1 MMTEALKEK
10 EGEVAE
16 TACEMLGQ
24 AGHRLC
30 EQGYHSEVLVGL
42 LGVVHGGESQ
52 QGKLMGIHLLCELAP
67 SFGKELTRRFIVNEL
82 LSIADDLGTADKRE
96 IADHFHSLWSQ
107 VDPTTFQTKLM
118 PMFGKLVGY
127 SDGLVRQA
135 TVSGFAEGLKA
146 AEERGILAGVSSEF
160 TGWFYALL
168 GDKSRSVQQAAC
180 SVLPVVLCR
189 LHSPSPL
196 LMPIFLETFS
206 KTSSKEYVQICAEC
220 LPGLIALYGRGEWTS
235 LRLVYMKTLGKAE
248 GEGLRMFAE
257 GIWKVAEALGPDITD
272 RDLVPVFNE
281 LHKTKTLRMV
291 LINNLSKWIKA
302 LPEDERESLISYLQ
316 ALAASKDWR
325 ERALLGRELGQLLP
339 IFSSVFWEALLRLS
353 LTLAMDRCDQTS
365 AQSCLGLSEVLS
377 FLLASEPEA
386 AATGMDLIKA
396 WANGRT
402 WVVRKRFLRVVK
414 GLDLRKPEL
423 ADLREEVK
431 RIAFD
436 PVANIRVIVAEIAA
450 TYTDFSAVRN
460 EYRREADID
469 VSRTIALAYDEKV
482 DRSKVLL
489 PATVHCHAAERL
501 GESRLELL
509 VESRTEDAQLLSSEV
524 SLDEF
529 GFPETD

>member
-1 MMTEALKEK
+1 MMTEGLKDR

-16 TACEMLGQ
+16 TACEMLGR
-24 AGHRLC
+24 AGQRLC
-30 EQGYHSEVLVGL
+30 EQGYRSEVLVGL

-96 IADHFHSLWSQ
+96 IAEHFHSLWSQ
-107 VDPTTFQTKLM
+107 VDAGAFQAKLM

-146 AEERGILAGVSSEF
+146 AEEQGILSGVSADF
-160 TGWFYALL
+160 TRWFHLL
-168 GDKSRSVQQAAC
+168 LEDKSRSVQQAAC
-180 SVLPVVLCR
+180 LALPVVLYR

-196 LMPIFLETFS
+196 MPVFLETFS
-206 KTSSKEYVQICAEC
+206 KTSSKEYIQICAEC
-220 LPGLIALYGRGEWTS
+220 LPGLIALYGRGEWPS
-235 LRLVYMKTLGKAE
+235 LRLVYTKTLAKAE

-281 LHKTKTLRMV
+281 LHKTKALRMV
-291 LINNLSKWIKA
+291 LINHLDRWIKA

-339 IFSSVFWEALLRLS
+339 IFSSVFWEALLRLC

-377 FLLASEPEA
+377 FLLASGPEA
-386 AATGMDLIKA
+386 AATGMDLVKA
-396 WANGRT
+396 WASGRT
-402 WVVRKRFLRVVK
+402 WTVRKRFLRVMK
-414 GLDLRKPEL
+414 GLDLRRPEL
-423 ADLREEVK
+423 ADLKEEVK
-431 RIAFD
+431 RLAFD
-436 PVANIRVIVAEIAA
+436 PVANIRVLVAEIAVA
-450 TYTDFSAVRN
+450 YTDFAAIRN
-460 EYRREADID
+460 EYRRETDID
-469 VSRTIALAYDEKV
+469 VSRTIALAYDEKA
-482 DRSKVLL
+482 SGQVLL
-489 PATVHCHAAERL
+489 PATVHSRAMERT

-509 VESRTEDAQLLSSEV
+509 VEGRSESAELLPSEV

-529 GFPETD
+529 GFPESD